1 MFAVIFILALIT
13 VHIGAEIPS
22 YIQVCSRRD
31 PNLDQCIV
39 NNIDNLKG
47 RLCDGIPELGIP
59 SGNPYTFDELLII
72 DGPNAKIYIRDA
84 KVMGMCDFTIKSF
97 YADIDRLHF
106 EAEIVFKQIKI
117 NTTYDFNV
125 RLLVPI
131 AYKGLIYLILDN
143 VGAKADID
151 INLTTRDNKKYIY
164 LSKLKIN
171 IDFKNYNIKYDVD
184 NSDLAQFYEIIKN
197 FVGNNRQEIIKILK
211 PVIEAEISRR
221 IILISNNIVKQFTYE
236 ELFPDKNINHKP

>member
-1 MFAVIFILALIT
+1 M
-13 VHIGAEIPS
+13 
-22 YIQVCSRRD
+22 CSRRD

-106 EAEIVFKQIKI
+106 EAEIVFKQIEI

-131 AYKGLIYLILDN
+131 AYKGLIYLILGMQRVSSVN
-143 VGAKADID
+143 V
-151 INLTTRDNKKYIY
+151 
-164 LSKLKIN
+164 LKIRQKGTL
-171 IDFKNYNIKYDVD
+171 IFI
-184 NSDLAQFYEIIKN
+184 LFN
-197 FVGNNRQEIIKILK
+197 FLILK
-211 PVIEAEISRR
+211 
-221 IILISNNIVKQFTYE
+221 LTF
-236 ELFPDKNINHKP
+236 